1 MSHACLGLVPGS
13 VRVLWVSL
21 EEEWGG
27 GDYHDLWRHR
37 SVSGTI
43 TAIVL
48 VTKRRGGAVTSELA
62 HTISKVIQCMTA
74 LIK

>member
-13 VRVLWVSL
+13 VRVLWLS
-21 EEEWGG
+21 EGGG
-27 GDYHDLWRHR
+27 GDYHDLWLHR